1 MKDGLLSI
9 RSQLKLGSPLDFETF
24 LSAVIDK
31 SSFDNIS
38 NYISE
43 AKSSQSHTIL
53 GGGNVDDSVGY
64 YIEPTII
71 QTTDPKSKLLREE
84 IFGPVLTV
92 YVYNAKQV
100 KEALEL
106 VDNTSDFALTG
117 AIFGQDS

>member
-1 MKDGLLSI
+1 
-9 RSQLKLGSPLDFETF
+9 LGSPLDFETF

-31 SSFDNIS
+31 NSFENIS
-38 NYISE
+38 QYISE

-53 GGGNVDDSVGY
+53 GGGNVDNSVGY

-71 QTTDPKSKLLREE
+71 QTTDPKSKLLSEE

-92 YVYNAKQV
+92 YVYNSKQA

-106 VDNTSDFALTG
+106 VDKTSDYALTG
-117 AIFGQDS
+117 AIFGRDP